1 MKKTILIAAV
11 FASFCIVSCIPGGEK
26 MDADKNTQH
35 EEEGMHEH
43 EDGSMHDHATDTT
56 HHEDADDHEGHN
68 H

>member
-11 FASFCIVSCIPGGEK
+11 FASFCIASCTPDGEK

-35 EEEGMHEH
+35 EEEGMQEH

-56 HHEDADDHEGHN
+56 QHEDADDHEGHN